1 MKSLLIASILANA
14 AMAYTMHGIYQ
25 NNEKANADN
34 THMLNQRLAVLEV
47 ENYIESRQPWR
58 NVIERRGYAEIIVD
72 AANEFGKP
80 PLAVA
85 RVAMTE
91 SGLDHRAIGDSGKAI
106 GVMQIHA
113 KWWVGTVPFVR
124 TARDLREPQTNIR
137 AGAWI
142 LRHYAERCGTKPE
155 RYLACYN
162 AGPKNHKYGV
172 EYARMVMDR

>member
-25 NNEKANADN
+25 NNENANADN
-34 THMLNQRLAVLEV
+34 THMLTQRLAVLEV

-72 AANEFGKP
+72 AANEFGQP

-85 RVAMTE
+85 RVAMIE

-124 TARDLREPQTNIR
+124 TAKDLRNPQTNIR

-142 LRHYAERCGTKPE
+142 LRHYAERCGTEPE
-155 RYLACYN
+155 KYFACFN
-162 AGPKNHKYGV
+162 GGETPNEQARA
-172 EYARMVMDR
+172 YARKVVER

>member
-1 MKSLLIASILANA
+1 MKSILIASIIANA
-14 AMAYTMHGIYQ
+14 AMAYALNSLYT
-25 NNEKANADN
+25 NTERTNADN
-34 THMLNQRLAVLEV
+34 THMLNQRLSVLEV

-85 RVAMTE
+85 RVAMIE

-142 LRHYAERCGTKPE
+142 LRHYAERCGTEPE
-155 RYLACYN
+155 KYLACYN
-162 AGPKNHKYGV
+162 GGENPNEQARS
-172 EYARMVMDR
+172 YARRVGK